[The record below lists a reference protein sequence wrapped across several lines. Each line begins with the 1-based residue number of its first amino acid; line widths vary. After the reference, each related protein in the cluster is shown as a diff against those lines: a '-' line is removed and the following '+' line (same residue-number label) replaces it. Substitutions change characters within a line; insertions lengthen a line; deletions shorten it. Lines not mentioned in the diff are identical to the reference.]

1 MSGVPFRSSICVFIK
16 MNTGGK
22 VMKQE
27 FYYPSKDGRTKI
39 HAIEWI
45 PEGEVTAVLQICH
58 GMVEYID
65 RYDEFA
71 RFLNENGY
79 YVVGHDH
86 LGHGQSVVS
95 KDKLGFFHES
105 KGNACVIGDIH
116 YLRKFTQKRYPDVPY
131 FILGH
136 SMGSFLLRQYIGL
149 YGNGFA
155 GAIVMGTGSKSDF
168 ILAVGKLVCRIFAL
182 VKGWEYRS
190 DLVNSMAFGGF
201 NKKFAHETTGSNW
214 LSRNPVNAQNYAKDP
229 LCNFVFTVNAYY
241 QMFCGIQAVNRQE
254 RNEKVPKTLP
264 IFFVAG
270 REDPVGNFG
279 KSVESI
285 YKNYKSC
292 GIQDV
297 SIKLY
302 EKDRHEILNEVD
314 RRIVFEDLLRWI
326 EKRKNR

>member
-1 MSGVPFRSSICVFIK
+1 
-16 MNTGGK
+16 
-22 VMKQE
+22 MKQE

-45 PEGEVTAVLQICH
+45 PEGEVSAVLQICH

-95 KDKLGFFHES
+95 EDKLGFFHES
-105 KGNACVIGDIH
+105 KGNACVIEDIH
-116 YLRKFTQKRYPDVPY
+116 YLRKFTQKKYPDVPY
-131 FILGH
+131 FMLGH

-149 YGNGFA
+149 YGNGLA

-168 ILAVGKLVCRIFAL
+168 ILAVGKLVCRIFAF

-201 NKKFAHETTGSNW
+201 NKKFVHETTGSNW

-279 KSVESI
+279 KSVENI

-314 RRIVFEDLLRWI
+314 RRIVFEDLLRWM

>member
-1 MSGVPFRSSICVFIK
+1 
-16 MNTGGK
+16 
-22 VMKQE
+22 MKQE

-45 PEGEVTAVLQICH
+45 PEGEVSAVLQICH

-95 KDKLGFFHES
+95 EDKLGFFHES
-105 KGNACVIGDIH
+105 KGNACVIEDIH
-116 YLRKFTQKRYPDVPY
+116 YLRKFTQKKYPDVPY
-131 FILGH
+131 FMLGH

-149 YGNGFA
+149 YGNGLA

-168 ILAVGKLVCRIFAL
+168 ILAVGKLVCRIFAF

-270 REDPVGNFG
+270 KEDPVGNFG
-279 KSVESI
+279 KSVENI

-314 RRIVFEDLLRWI
+314 RRIVFEDLLRWM

>member
-1 MSGVPFRSSICVFIK
+1 
-16 MNTGGK
+16 
-22 VMKQE
+22 MKQE

-45 PEGEVTAVLQICH
+45 PEGEVSAVLQICH

-95 KDKLGFFHES
+95 EDKLGFFHES
-105 KGNACVIGDIH
+105 KGNACVIEDIH
-116 YLRKFTQKRYPDVPY
+116 YLRKFTQKKYPDVPY
-131 FILGH
+131 FMLGH

-149 YGNGFA
+149 YGNGLA

-168 ILAVGKLVCRIFAL
+168 ILAVGKLVCRIFAF

-190 DLVNSMAFGGF
+190 DLVNSMVFGGF

-270 REDPVGNFG
+270 KEDPVGNFG
-279 KSVESI
+279 KSVENI

-314 RRIVFEDLLRWI
+314 RRIVFEDLLRWM

>member
-1 MSGVPFRSSICVFIK
+1 
-16 MNTGGK
+16 
-22 VMKQE
+22 MKQE

-45 PEGEVTAVLQICH
+45 PKGEVTAVLQICH

-95 KDKLGFFHES
+95 EDKLGFFHES

-116 YLRKFTQKRYPDVPY
+116 YLRKFTQKKYPDVPY
-131 FILGH
+131 FMLGH

-149 YGNGFA
+149 YGNGLA

-168 ILAVGKLVCRIFAL
+168 ILAVGKLVCRISAF

-190 DLVNSMAFGGF
+190 NLVNSMAFGGF

-254 RNEKVPKTLP
+254 RNEEVPKTLP

-279 KSVESI
+279 KSVENI

-314 RRIVFEDLLRWI
+314 RRIVFEDLLRWM

>member
-1 MSGVPFRSSICVFIK
+1 
-16 MNTGGK
+16 
-22 VMKQE
+22 MKQE

-95 KDKLGFFHES
+95 EDNLGFFHES

-116 YLRKFTQKRYPDVPY
+116 YLRKFIQKKYPDVPY
-131 FILGH
+131 FMLGH

-149 YGNGFA
+149 YGNGIA

-168 ILAVGKLVCRIFAL
+168 ILAVGKLVCRISAF

-190 DLVNSMAFGGF
+190 NLVNSMAFGGF

-270 REDPVGNFG
+270 KEDPVGNFG
-279 KSVESI
+279 KSVENI

-314 RRIVFEDLLRWI
+314 RRIVFEDLLRWM

>member
-1 MSGVPFRSSICVFIK
+1 
-16 MNTGGK
+16 
-22 VMKQE
+22 MKQE

-45 PEGEVTAVLQICH
+45 PKGEVTAVLQICH

-95 KDKLGFFHES
+95 EDKLGFFHES

-116 YLRKFTQKRYPDVPY
+116 YLRKFTQKKYPDVPY
-131 FILGH
+131 FMLGH

-149 YGNGFA
+149 YGNGLA
-155 GAIVMGTGSKSDF
+155 GAIVMGTGSESDF
-168 ILAVGKLVCRIFAL
+168 ILAVGKLVCRISAF

-190 DLVNSMAFGGF
+190 NLVNSMAFGGF

-254 RNEKVPKTLP
+254 RNEEVPKTLP

-279 KSVESI
+279 KSVENI

-314 RRIVFEDLLRWI
+314 RRIVFEDLLRWM

>member
-1 MSGVPFRSSICVFIK
+1 
-16 MNTGGK
+16 
-22 VMKQE
+22 MKQE

-45 PEGEVTAVLQICH
+45 SEGEVSAVLQICH

-95 KDKLGFFHES
+95 EDKLGFFHES
-105 KGNACVIGDIH
+105 KGNACVIEDIH
-116 YLRKFTQKRYPDVPY
+116 YLRKFTQKKYPDVPY
-131 FILGH
+131 FMLGH

-149 YGNGFA
+149 YGNGLA

-168 ILAVGKLVCRIFAL
+168 ILAVGKLVCRISAF

-190 DLVNSMAFGGF
+190 NLVNSMAFGGF

-270 REDPVGNFG
+270 KEDPVGNFG
-279 KSVESI
+279 KSVENI

-314 RRIVFEDLLRWI
+314 RRIVFEDLLRWM

>member
-1 MSGVPFRSSICVFIK
+1 
-16 MNTGGK
+16 
-22 VMKQE
+22 MKQE

-45 PEGEVTAVLQICH
+45 PEGEVSAVLQICH

-95 KDKLGFFHES
+95 EDKLGFFHES
-105 KGNACVIGDIH
+105 KGNACVIEDIH
-116 YLRKFTQKRYPDVPY
+116 YLRKFTQKKYPDVPY
-131 FILGH
+131 FMLGH

-149 YGNGFA
+149 YGNGLA

-168 ILAVGKLVCRIFAL
+168 ILAVGKLVCRISAF

-190 DLVNSMAFGGF
+190 NLVNSMAFGGF

-254 RNEKVPKTLP
+254 RNEEVPKTLP

-279 KSVESI
+279 KSVENI

-314 RRIVFEDLLRWI
+314 RRIVFEDLLRWM